1 MNQRRLRILICDIDQ
16 EALIHVERML
26 EDAGFDTTTTWDP
39 ADLARLVQGCP
50 FDVLMLRDHP
60 PDMDAEAILME
71 LRCKQNQI
79 PRVFCLC
86 WQRPSDERDVERL
99 RSAGATTVICA
110 QSYVSVVEE
119 VKFSLQ
125 SLKLGLPKAG

>member
-1 MNQRRLRILICDIDQ
+1 
-16 EALIHVERML
+16 
-26 EDAGFDTTTTWDP
+26 
-39 ADLARLVQGCP
+39 VQGRS
-50 FDVLMLRDHP
+50 FDVLMVRDHP

-79 PRVFCLC
+79 PHVFCLR
-86 WQRPSDERDVERL
+86 WQRHSDERDVERL

-110 QSYVSVVEE
+110 QNYLSVVEE

-125 SLKLGLPKAG
+125 LPKAGLPKAI